1 MPKTRSERKP
11 VEQALMR
18 DPYRKAHE
26 IAKEAGIIDTMG
38 YDKAVDYVKK
48 VKYVLKGK
56 GLLPK
61 RILPPEERRLRDITM
76 LFRLRKGTGKHIR
89 LILMLNCYYR
99 LRSEDDDI
107 HAGAIEDTYRK
118 NAQLANPI
126 PMGEAISLC
135 EIALQ
140 RYMQSIDPEKNAAA
154 QKKGYP
160 SAGIHYTD
168 ERFIE
173 KLEITDEELSLMV
186 SIAPP
191 PEEQS

>member
-26 IAKEAGIIDTMG
+26 IALEAGIIESMG
-38 YDKAVDYVKK
+38 YDKAVLYVKN
-48 VKYVLKGK
+48 VKYMLKHRGK
-56 GLLPK
+56 LPK
-61 RILPPEERRLRDITM
+61 RTYTPDENRLRDITM
-76 LFRLRKGTGKHIR
+76 LYRLRKSNGKHIR

-99 LRSEDDDI
+99 LRSKNDDI

-173 KLEITDEELSLMV
+173 KLEITEEELSLMV

-191 PEEQS
+191 TEEQS